1 MRDDWKYDGYV
12 GDPDEIEKFTN
23 DDVFKESFWNEI
35 SDQAGSKTS
44 CLANESVNV
53 DKFMSIPMD
62 EGPLTFILSTLIF
75 VQNYQRKWIRFII
88 L

>member
-1 MRDDWKYDGYV
+1 MIENMMAMY

-35 SDQAGSKTS
+35 SDQTGSKTS
-44 CLANESVNV
+44 CFANESINE

-62 EGPLTFILSTLIF
+62 EGTLTFILSTLIS
-75 VQNYQRKWIRFII
+75 VQKYQRK
-88 L
+88 

>member
-1 MRDDWKYDGYV
+1 MIENMMAMY

-35 SDQAGSKTS
+35 SDQTGSKTS
-44 CLANESVNV
+44 CFANESINE

-62 EGPLTFILSTLIF
+62 EGTLTFMLSTLIS
-75 VQNYQRKWIRFII
+75 VQNY
-88 L
+88 

>member
-12 GDPDEIEKFTN
+12 DGSDEIEKFTN

-35 SDQAGSKTS
+35 SDQTGSKTS
-44 CLANESVNV
+44 CFANESINE

-62 EGPLTFILSTLIF
+62 EGTLTFMLSTLIS
-75 VQNYQRKWIRFII
+75 VQKYQRKWIRFII